1 MAANPKTKS
10 ISIWDPR
17 IVQRATWDS
26 LRKLDPRT
34 MARNPVMFV
43 VEVGSV
49 LTTLRLIQDAL
60 AGRGGLGF
68 ELQITFW
75 LWLTVLFAN
84 FAEAMAEGR
93 GKAQADTLRK
103 AKTEMANRRPPA
115 GRSTWPRRG
124 CARATSS
131 ASRGRRIPPT
141 AASSIAS
148 VMKARSPANLLQ

>member
-1 MAANPKTKS
+1 M
-10 ISIWDPR
+10 SIWDPQ
-17 IVQRATWDS
+17 IVQRAIWDS
-26 LRKLDPRT
+26 VTKLHPRT

-43 VEVGSV
+43 VEIGSV

-60 AGRGGLGF
+60 AGRPGLGF

-103 AKTEMANRRPPA
+103 AKTETMANRETSNGSLEHVAAPQLRKGDVVRVSA
-115 GRSTWPRRG
+115 GEVIDRK
-124 CARATSS
+124 
-131 ASRGRRIPPT
+131 
-141 AASSIAS
+141 S
-148 VMKARSPANLLQ
+148 VV